1 MLNRLA
7 HPLRNGT
14 PPWVPLLAI
23 TLVLT
28 IVMSFASDRFLT
40 SSNAYVILL
49 DTALLAVIGLS
60 QLAVLSVGEFSLAI
74 GGIGALSG
82 ITAGYLIVACQLPV
96 IVGLFGALIVGAAC
110 GVLNGIVVAKSGIS
124 GFIITLATGTGFTGI
139 AVGFTKNQPFNRLPE
154 VLTVFG
160 TGRWGAIPYCIFATI
175 VLICASAAFFR
186 WNRMGRRILAV
197 GGNAEAVTLS
207 GLSSTTAVVYAHVL
221 SGVIAAAAGVIAMA
235 QLHEAN
241 PSVGSTWVISSL
253 TVAVI
258 ALMTG
263 AGMSGQQGEI
273 MTAPAIS
280 LNRAGE
286 IALEQVPGG
295 TLVKSEYRLDQGQG
309 GYSVHVIDGGARVEL
324 KIDASTGQIMSME
337 RSNVQE
343 QTQLQTQPQ
352 PAEYPG
358 IRAGQGT
365 VIAGQGGIDATR
377 AREIALARVG
387 GGTVVEF
394 DSDYKRGG
402 RIVYEFEILGADRRY
417 EIDIDGL
424 TGAVVEYQEKFPRR
438 GSIIWHHD

>member
-221 SGVIAAAAGVIAMA
+221 SGVIAAAAGVIAMT

-258 ALMTG
+258 
-263 AGMSGQQGEI
+263 
-273 MTAPAIS
+273 
-280 LNRAGE
+280 
-286 IALEQVPGG
+286 
-295 TLVKSEYRLDQGQG
+295 
-309 GYSVHVIDGGARVEL
+309 
-324 KIDASTGQIMSME
+324 
-337 RSNVQE
+337 
-343 QTQLQTQPQ
+343 
-352 PAEYPG
+352 
-358 IRAGQGT
+358 
-365 VIAGQGGIDATR
+365 
-377 AREIALARVG
+377 
-387 GGTVVEF
+387 GGTV
-394 DSDYKRGG
+394 
-402 RIVYEFEILGADRRY
+402 
-417 EIDIDGL
+417 L
-424 TGAVVEYQEKFPRR
+424 TGGLVSHVGLLIASFVLAVISDSLVLLNVNPYWVALSEGLLILVIVIMGRLTLQSRR
-438 GSIIWHHD
+438 AQQGTADAVTQGGESR